1 MNHSPAEDNDAHIQ
15 GYSSVQLFIES
26 AQRSVAGLALDEA
39 TLRAI
44 GQICRHVQGIPLGIE
59 LAAALVDD
67 LTPAEIKAEIEQNL
81 DVLTS
86 ARVDLPARHHS
97 LRAAFDSS
105 WRLLSE
111 DEGSLLAKLS
121 VFGSTFTREAALSVT
136 GAAPAAL
143 TALIHKSLLR
153 RQPDGRYTLHA
164 LLRQFAAERL
174 TQHSAAADV
183 QREHAFLYL
192 RFMARVEASLSGEK
206 SVAILAEIQQELENV
221 RQAWAWAIAHRLWQ
235 ALDVGTNGLVRFL
248 IISSRYEEGER
259 LVTRAIEA
267 LTVYRRDVDSGAD
280 DVDLT
285 RLLGALHAWRA
296 FFLSTQARYDDAIA
310 AAQDA
315 IALGRSQNF
324 APVIAL
330 GYLH

>member
-1 MNHSPAEDNDAHIQ
+1 M
-15 GYSSVQLFIES
+15 
-26 AQRSVAGLALDEA
+26 
-39 TLRAI
+39 
-44 GQICRHVQGIPLGIE
+44 
-59 LAAALVDD
+59 
-67 LTPAEIKAEIEQNL
+67 
-81 DVLTS
+81 
-86 ARVDLPARHHS
+86 RVDLPARHHS

-280 DVDLT
+280 DVDLDACCSAARLA
-285 RLLGALHAWRA
+285 RLLLEHPGALRRRHRCGAGRH
-296 FFLSTQARYDDAIA
+296 STWPQSELCACHRWGICTGA
-310 AAQDA
+310 
-315 IALGRSQNF
+315 GRSGT
-324 APVIAL
+324 PER
-330 GYLH
+330 